1 MRSSITLLITVL
13 FGYIYV
19 LIFFTA
25 SSNSIGYVF
34 DLLILLFFSLSLI
47 PVFQRTKTGNEKV
60 SPIKFLPVLLV
71 PVALIFSTGYLHS
84 SFSSLAMLST
94 QGAYNASFF
103 LVLVVLSTIGIM
115 AMETTSKVEIPLIP
129 AGYDREEIEKEL
141 GFFERSVIYI
151 ALAAML
157 AGFGIILLVQGV
169 PSADIGIIPAIILF
183 FIVYAIVITS
193 VVKKES

>member
-1 MRSSITLLITVL
+1 MRFNLTLLITVF

-19 LIFFTA
+19 LIFFRA

-47 PVFQRTKTGNEKV
+47 PVFQKAKTGSEKV
-60 SPIKFLPVLLV
+60 SPIKFLPILIV
-71 PVALIFSTGYLHS
+71 PVALIFSSGYLHS
-84 SFSSLAMLST
+84 SFSSLTMLSS
-94 QGAYNASFF
+94 QGTYNTSFF
-103 LVLVVLSTIGIM
+103 LVLMVLSTIGIM
-115 AMETTSKVEIPLIP
+115 AMETASKVETPLIP

-151 ALAAML
+151 ALASML
-157 AGFGIILLVQGV
+157 GGLGIILLVQGA
-169 PSADIGIIPAIILF
+169 PFADIGIIPAIILF
-183 FIVYAIVITS
+183 FIVYVIVITT

>member
-1 MRSSITLLITVL
+1 MRFNLTLLITVF

-47 PVFQRTKTGNEKV
+47 PVFQKAKTGSEKV
-60 SPIKFLPVLLV
+60 SPIKFLPILIV
-71 PVALIFSTGYLHS
+71 PVALIFSSGYLHS
-84 SFSSLAMLST
+84 SFSSLTMLSS
-94 QGAYNASFF
+94 QGTYNTSFF
-103 LVLVVLSTIGIM
+103 LVLMVLSTIGIM
-115 AMETTSKVEIPLIP
+115 AMETASKVETPLIP
-129 AGYDREEIEKEL
+129 AGYDKEEIEKEL

-151 ALAAML
+151 ALASML
-157 AGFGIILLVQGV
+157 GGLGIILLVQGA
-169 PSADIGIIPAIILF
+169 PFADIGIIPAIILF
-183 FIVYAIVITS
+183 FIVYVIVITS